1 MAKSIGSLYRSVERA
16 QKKQYDYAKKQS
28 RIQRDNAVNAAE
40 TEYRANVT
48 AAQNRA
54 RVTALGNE
62 EKLAAAGRNFGSAY
76 DRATSGYTETSR
88 VAQDNNLHSNL
99 TRLATVKSQAVAN
112 ARSQYASEVA
122 AAAQKRYAALSNT
135 RLQRAKATMSYR
147 QQRYQNA
154 LNRWKTYGYVL
165 PADAKVLGVKA
176 GTRTADR
183 AYREAKLAIDRIKA
197 LK

>member
-1 MAKSIGSLYRSVERA
+1 MAKTIGALYRSVERA

-28 RIQRDNAVNAAE
+28 RMQRNQAVRAAE

-54 RVTALGNE
+54 RVSALGNE
-62 EKLAAAGRNFGSAY
+62 EKLAAMGQNFGSAY
-76 DRATSGYTETSR
+76 SKATSGYTETSR
-88 VAQDNNLHSNL
+88 VMQDNNLRSNL
-99 TRLATVKSQAVAN
+99 TRLATAKSQAVSN
-112 ARSQYASEVA
+112 ARSQYSAEVA
-122 AAAQKRYAALSNT
+122 TAAQKRYAALSNT
-135 RLQRAKATMSYR
+135 RLQRAKATMNYR
-147 QQRYQNA
+147 QQQYQNA

-165 PADAKVLGVKA
+165 PADAKILGVKA

-197 LK
+197 MK

>member
-1 MAKSIGSLYRSVERA
+1 MARTIASLYRSVEKA
-16 QKKQYDYAKKQS
+16 QKKQYEYAKKQS
-28 RIQRDNAVNAAE
+28 RIQRDSALNAAE
-40 TEYRANVT
+40 ADYRTNVT
-48 AAQNRA
+48 AAQSRA

-62 EKLAAAGRNFGSAY
+62 EKLAATGQSFGSAY
-76 DRATSGYTETSR
+76 DKATSGYTETSR
-88 VAQDNNLHSNL
+88 VAQDNNLRSSL
-99 TRLATVKSQAVAN
+99 TQLATVKSQTMAN
-112 ARSQYASEVA
+112 ARSQYSTEVA

-135 RLQRAKATMSYR
+135 RLQRAKATINYR

-154 LNRWKTYGYVL
+154 WNRWKTYGYVL